1 MNVSGH
7 FTGGDGTR
15 AVRAGLPEPVKY
27 EPTLPGPVF
36 AAHFHL
42 PGEPT
47 GPYTY
52 GRDENPTWTHLEA
65 AIGELE
71 APGQDGVETLVF
83 ASGMAAISSVLFS
96 QLRAGDVVV
105 LPSDGYQVLPLVR
118 AQLEAYGVEVRTA
131 PTGGDAQLDVLDGAK
146 LLWIESPSNPG
157 LDVCDIRRL
166 VEAAHARGAL
176 VAVDNTLATPLG
188 QRPLELGADFS
199 VASGTKQLTGH
210 GDVLLG
216 YVTGRAGEPMTAVRR
231 WRKIVG
237 AIPGPMEAW
246 LAHRSIATLQL
257 RVERQ
262 NATALLVAEALRQ
275 RPEVTGL
282 RYPGCPATRRARSPR
297 GRLRRFGC
305 VVSFTLP
312 TRARAD
318 RFLEALRLVD
328 NTTARRGAVH
338 GRGAAR
344 TLSGAGTRCR
354 RASSGCRW
362 APRIPRTSWR
372 ICCGRWT
379 SRRTDRPPGGPHRI
393 PATSSAACRFPGGP
407 YRDPGDA
414 AYRTGSRVA
423 PGRPPPTGAE
433 LLRGAQSGRHSMS
446 PIGHVSRC
454 FTWNQLGHISPMTV
468 RPVVKRTARAV
479 LLDGDDPILIKR
491 TKPGVDPYWVTPGG
505 GVEPG
510 DPTVVHALHREV
522 YEELGAKITDVVPCF
537 VDTVEH
543 IGEDACFTGRQGA
556 ALLRLPAELMDSGL
570 LGTVPRWSIPRAS
583 TRSCGCRSPWS
594 GSPPSTWCRCR
605 CGTTWTGTSRAYG
618 PCTRRIWAER
628 G

>member
-1 MNVSGH
+1 MSDSPRA
-7 FTGGDGTR
+7 GDLPAGEGTR

-52 GRDENPTWTHLEA
+52 GRDENPTWTHLEH

-71 APGQDGVETLVF
+71 APGEDGVETLVF

-96 QLRAGDVVV
+96 QLRAGDAVV
-105 LPSDGYQVLPLVR
+105 LPSDGYQALPLAR
-118 AQLEAYGVEVRTA
+118 AQLEAYGIEVRTA
-131 PTGGDAQLDVLDGAK
+131 PTGDDAQLGVLDGAK

-246 LAHRSIATLQL
+246 IAHRSIATLQL
-257 RVERQ
+257 RVDRQ
-262 NATALLVAEALRQ
+262 SATALAVAEALRG

-282 RYPGCPATRRARSPR
+282 RYPGLPDDPSHKVASQQMRRY
-297 GRLRRFGC
+297 GC

-312 TRARAD
+312 TRERAE

-328 NTTARRGAVH
+328 DATSFGGVRSTAERRG
-338 GRGAAR
+338 
-344 TLSGAGTRCR
+344 
-354 RASSGCRW
+354 RW
-362 APRIPRTSWR
+362 
-372 ICCGRWT
+372 G
-379 SRRTDRPPGGPHRI
+379 
-393 PATSSAACRFPGGP
+393 
-407 YRDPGDA
+407 GDA
-414 AYRTGSRVA
+414 VPEGFIRMSV
-423 PGRPPPTGAE
+423 GAE
-433 LLRGAQSGRHSMS
+433 DAEDLVA
-446 PIGHVSRC
+446 
-454 FTWNQLGHISPMTV
+454 
-468 RPVVKRTARAV
+468 
-479 LLDGDDPILIKR
+479 
-491 TKPGVDPYWVTPGG
+491 
-505 GVEPG
+505 
-510 DPTVVHALHREV
+510 
-522 YEELGAKITDVVPCF
+522 DVV
-537 VDTVEH
+537 
-543 IGEDACFTGRQGA
+543 R
-556 ALLRLPAELMDSGL
+556 ALEESAR
-570 LGTVPRWSIPRAS
+570 
-583 TRSCGCRSPWS
+583 
-594 GSPPSTWCRCR
+594 
-605 CGTTWTGTSRAYG
+605 
-618 PCTRRIWAER
+618 
-628 G
+628 